1 MKRFIKFCL
10 ILAAALA
17 VIGVAGIGVGMAMG
31 ARPGQFLN
39 LAHYEGS
46 IFRWLERRTDRLDAW
61 SEDLEDSAEDWSDNL
76 EDNVEDWSDDVED
89 SVDQWVDDWEHDW
102 EDAWEHGNGE
112 HHGWDGASAA
122 GQLQAPSGDGLDT
135 FEDSFSAE
143 DTDRLELDLN
153 FAVVRI
159 YAGEEGSDIHM
170 SGRNGRDY
178 FEVSQNNGTLK
189 LTDSRTWEQQ
199 KRDQALE
206 LELWLPPRML
216 DVGAGELIVNRFE
229 GKDIDLDCGVGTL
242 TVTAAGKEAD
252 YNYRID
258 CGIGTIQVGSQS
270 FSGLDRSQTID
281 SQAGKT
287 VSADCG
293 IGMITLDFE

>member
-1 MKRFIKFCL
+1 
-10 ILAAALA
+10 
-17 VIGVAGIGVGMAMG
+17 
-31 ARPGQFLN
+31 
-39 LAHYEGS
+39 
-46 IFRWLERRTDRLDAW
+46 
-61 SEDLEDSAEDWSDNL
+61 
-76 EDNVEDWSDDVED
+76 
-89 SVDQWVDDWEHDW
+89 
-102 EDAWEHGNGE
+102 
-112 HHGWDGASAA
+112 
-122 GQLQAPSGDGLDT
+122 
-135 FEDSFSAE
+135 
-143 DTDRLELDLN
+143 
-153 FAVVRI
+153 
-159 YAGEEGSDIHM
+159 M

-216 DVGAGELIVNRFE
+216 DVVDLDVGASDVQIEELKADHVRIDVGAGLLAVERVDCAEAEVDAGVGSGTLRQLNASEKAVLDVGAGELIVNRFD

-281 SQAGKT
+281 NQAGKT